1 MQELRC
7 PTRFFLLL
15 ALGAGAPALAQTLPQ
30 GQPQREV
37 VLPIE
42 NVRYDYAQV
51 MSVRPVQQVLRTTNR
66 ERVCTD
72 PQHPETP
79 VPVPAAQDNGRFRNC
94 RIAPVVREFRRTIA
108 YDVDYVYRGS
118 RFRTRMD
125 RDPGNRLRIRISI
138 MPAPLD

>member
-1 MQELRC
+1 MRFLR
-7 PTRFFLLL
+7 PLVLSA
-15 ALGAGAPALAQTLPQ
+15 ALCVSGPALAQTPQQ

-42 NVRYDYAQV
+42 NVRFDYAQV
-51 MSVRPVQQVLRTTNR
+51 MSVRPVQQVLRASNR
-66 ERVCTD
+66 ERVCSD
-72 PQHPETP
+72 PQHPGTRIP
-79 VPVPAAQDNGRFRNC
+79 VSEGQDPGRLRNC
-94 RIAPVVREFRRTIA
+94 RMAPVVREFRRTIA

-138 MPAPLD
+138 MPAPLN

>member
-1 MQELRC
+1 MSELRFA
-7 PTRFFLLL
+7 TRVFLPL
-15 ALGAGAPALAQTLPQ
+15 ALCASGPAFAQSVPQ

-42 NVRYDYAQV
+42 NVRFDYAQV
-51 MSVRPVQQVLRTTNR
+51 MSVRPIQQVLRTSNR
-66 ERVCTD
+66 ERVCSD
-72 PQHPETP
+72 PQHPESRIP
-79 VPVPAAQDNGRFRNC
+79 VPMGQDPGRLRNC
-94 RIAPVVREFRRTIA
+94 RMVPVVREFRRTIA